1 MFETVTVGG
10 NSSCSKYIVV
20 VVALLAITPTHHV
33 KVATQ
38 HLGILVGLVLIYI
51 NILFG
56 FEKGEIFYNC

>member
-38 HLGILVGLVLIYI
+38 HLGILVGLV
-51 NILFG
+51 
-56 FEKGEIFYNC
+56 

>member
-10 NSSCSKYIVV
+10 NSSCKYIVV

-56 FEKGEIFYNC
+56 FKKGEIFL